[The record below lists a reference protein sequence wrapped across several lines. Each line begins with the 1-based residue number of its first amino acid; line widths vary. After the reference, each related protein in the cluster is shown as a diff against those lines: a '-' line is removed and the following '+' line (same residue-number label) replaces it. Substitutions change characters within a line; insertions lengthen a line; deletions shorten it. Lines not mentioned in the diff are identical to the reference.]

1 MRIITTPMCEDILRI
16 ANIPEYEV
24 VKVNEIGNA
33 DLVITLSETEVDIP
47 KISVK
52 LNTYTQLLDSI
63 ESVSARFNTECD
75 ESEIRKIKSLMA
87 DNDKNKYKRENI
99 KVKVYSNFLT
109 DTIKDMGFLVTQED
123 YDYVVV
129 PDYMKDQLDEC
140 DNVIVVP
147 SHRNV
152 SFDIINRIKQR
163 YQLLENKLCTKQ

>member
-1 MRIITTPMCEDILRI
+1 
-16 ANIPEYEV
+16 
-24 VKVNEIGNA
+24 
-33 DLVITLSETEVDIP
+33 VDIP